1 MTLDNDKLLGFQFDI
16 TVIPSL
22 AGSICRYM
30 NYCAADVGG
39 VSITH
44 MKWGSSTIV
53 KPITV
58 RNLNLYITY
67 KQSYHKMLKTQSKM
81 LKTM

>member
-16 TVIPSL
+16 TVIPPQVD
-22 AGSICRYM
+22 GI
-30 NYCAADVGG
+30 YCYTERLINDVGEVLVLPRNG
-39 VSITH
+39 KT
-44 MKWGSSTIV
+44 STIV

-67 KQSYHKMLKTQSKM
+67 KH
-81 LKTM
+81 